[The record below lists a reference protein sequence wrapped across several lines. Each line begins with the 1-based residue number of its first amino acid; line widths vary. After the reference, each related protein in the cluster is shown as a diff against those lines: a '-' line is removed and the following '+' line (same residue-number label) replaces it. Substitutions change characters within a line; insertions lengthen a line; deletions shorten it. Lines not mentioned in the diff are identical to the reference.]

1 MNQKKSV
8 KPSERCRKFLKH
20 RLLTRRLFKRSKL
33 KRIFRIF
40 FTLFFTFSISGIGN
54 ILLIKPVYAD
64 PFYPSGDAQNCNY
77 AQATSVSYRSLPTN
91 CTGANCVS
99 YNNSHVF
106 GESGNYPANHNFHD
120 VADVTYPDAHRYR
133 GVADRVGVPPNTRID
148 VGYYIHNYSG
158 HTITA
163 ASAHLFVSR
172 HDTANGDWG
181 KLGAGGSVGSIS
193 YLYINQWRTR
203 YGRYINLGNI
213 GTYPPNPLSNPPNGR
228 TVYSFTTIQPIQ
240 IQSRTAT
247 PEFMG
252 GGNLRI
258 RYDLTVRNVSSY
270 NLPNIRVIDN
280 LPSGETFDQTRTFS
294 PNQTRTFT
302 YYANM
307 GTTYPTNITNS
318 PARISDPNR
327 HKEEGAIASN
337 NIADPNPEARTI
349 IVNRTDVGAPSGW
362 TGRQPDFVASPG
374 GDYYFVELIP
384 YTVHSDNTSVRVPP
398 NITVEKVVSDNDET
412 RVESNDARPDEVI
425 TYDISVRNTGG
436 NATGVTAVDDY
447 DQDLLNIL
455 DADEGTDNGD
465 TISWNIGNL
474 INQETR
480 TFTITAQVIAPLAHG
495 TYQAPNSV
503 TVGSDQTSP
512 IDDSTQT
519 NITAEVRMEIDKTVT
534 DSDETNNDSNHLQ
547 GAHPDSTERQSTYSI
562 YIENSGDADAHLVS
576 IHDDVS
582 EVIRQGRITDISDGG
597 VLTTSIDPSGQL
609 VGEIVWNIGDLPQTE
624 SREVTFNVQFNAGID
639 DNFQIENIA
648 EVRTQEVPPV
658 SDSTITTIHAPVLEI
673 TKDDGIDSAEPG
685 QTVHWVINVR
695 NTGTGNAYNVE
706 VYDFVPERM
715 NVPNISDDGA
725 WDGATRRVVWSMT
738 EPQYILNGSY
748 NPDPRSTWGESK
760 TLSFDAELDEVFP
773 VGTTDLNNV
782 AVTETSFYPPDQVEH
797 NLPVD
802 AYPEND
808 IEKYVLN
815 ETALEQGR
823 NHNGD
828 QVDHLEYGA
837 DADEQ
842 YGNETDVYAIAG
854 DVLKYTLVYRNTGN
868 AHSPDT
874 TVEDHLPRYVTDE
887 NSNQFEIIP
896 LDDIFDISDD
906 IEVVETSS
914 GYDIIWDVGELQ
926 VGDEWHVKEFKVR
939 INPDSQI
946 TLSQDDAQR
955 LIDNDSEIRSENELV
970 EVDTDNAVIQVNQ
983 PNAEIIKESDK
994 LEYQS
999 DEEIVYTIHIS
1010 NTGSAK
1016 ATGVVSDTLP
1026 EGLEF
1031 VSTTHSEDQT
1041 RVEGQNLEFDVE
1053 LEAGESIDIE
1063 IRAKFTIPVTDLDTF
1078 NNEVYYN
1085 YVDENENERPEVS
1098 DEVEV
1103 VVHAPI
1109 LEIEKQQELTEVVA
1123 PGQPIVYT
1131 LEYRNI
1137 GSGYSPQTVI
1147 TDTLPEHT
1155 QFVEFVETESQI
1167 EGAFNEETGEIHWDI
1182 GQLDSQAQGTV
1193 SFRVVIEIPTEGG
1206 TEIRN
1211 VGIISTP
1218 VIETIE
1224 SEVITSTVDS
1234 CCLGGFIWE
1243 DTNKNGEYDE
1253 FEKGI
1258 PNTKIGITW
1267 GETEYLEGEEIEMLT
1282 DENGHYEYTGLPYH
1296 TLLTVKVDIPEGF
1309 DEITTDYEYK
1319 LILLPP
1325 KDNGEIEDYE
1335 IDGVR
1340 YLTASG
1346 CINFLNAGIY
1356 RDVILAQTGD
1366 SMLPPLFIGIG
1377 LTIAGSTAFI
1387 LLLRRRK
1394 KK

>member
-1 MNQKKSV
+1 MKRNRYSKLLI
-8 KPSERCRKFLKH
+8 RK
-20 RLLTRRLFKRSKL
+20 LFKKINKGKRTVRKL
-33 KRIFRIF
+33 LIINLVVFL
-40 FTLFFTFSISGIGN
+40 TGIGN
-54 ILLIKPVYAD
+54 LVVVAPVHAD

-91 CTGANCVS
+91 CSGANCIS

-106 GESGNYPANHNFHD
+106 GENGNYPANHNFHD

-163 ASAHLFVSR
+163 SSAHLFVSR
-172 HDTANGDWG
+172 HNTANGDWG
-181 KLGAGGSVGSIS
+181 RLGAGGSVGSIN

-203 YGRYINLGNI
+203 YGRYLNLGNI
-213 GTYPPNPLSNPPNGR
+213 GTYPPNPLSDPPNGR
-228 TVYSFTTIQPIQ
+228 TVYSFTTIQPVQ

-247 PEFMG
+247 PEFIG

-270 NLPNIRVIDN
+270 NLQNIRVVDS

-294 PNQTRTFT
+294 PNQTRTYT

-318 PARISDPNR
+318 PVRISDPNR

-337 NIADPNPEARTI
+337 DIADPNPEARTI

-362 TGRQPDFVASPG
+362 TGRQPDFVASPA

-384 YTVHSDNTSVRVPP
+384 YTVYSNNTTVRVPP

-425 TYDISVRNTGG
+425 TYDITIRNTGG

-447 DQDLLNIL
+447 DQDMLNIL
-455 DADEGTDNGD
+455 DTDGGNDNGD
-465 TISWNIGNL
+465 RITWNIGNL

-480 TFTITAQVIAPLAHG
+480 TFTITAQVITPLAHG
-495 TYQAPNSV
+495 TYQAPN
-503 TVGSDQTSP
+503 TVVVDSDQTTP

-519 NITAEVRMEIDKTVT
+519 NITAEVRMEIDKTVS
-534 DSDETNNDSNHLQ
+534 DSDETDSNSNHLQ
-547 GAHPDSTERQSTYSI
+547 GAHPDNTERQSTYSI

-576 IHDDVS
+576 VHDNVS

-597 VLTTSIDPSGQL
+597 ILTTSIDPNGQL
-609 VGEIVWNIGDLPQTE
+609 VGEIVWDIGDLPQTE
-624 SREVTFNVQFNAGID
+624 SRIVTFNVQFNAGID

-648 EVRTQEVPPV
+648 EVRTQEVPPI
-658 SDSTITTIHAPVLEI
+658 SDSTITTIHAPILVI
-673 TKDDGIDSAEPG
+673 TKDDGIEIAEPG

-706 VYDFVPERM
+706 VYDFVPDRM
-715 NVPNISDDGA
+715 TVSGISDDGA
-725 WDGATRRVVWSMT
+725 WDEVTRRVVWSMT

-760 TLSFDAELDEVFP
+760 TLSFDALLDEIFP
-773 VGTTDLNNV
+773 IGTTDLNNV
-782 AVTETSFYPPDQVEH
+782 AITETSFYPPDQVEH
-797 NLPVD
+797 NLPVE

-808 IEKYVLN
+808 IEKYVIN
-815 ETALEQGR
+815 ETALENGR
-823 NHNGD
+823 NHNGY
-828 QVDHLEYGA
+828 QVDHPDYGA

-842 YGNETDVYAIAG
+842 YDNENDVFAIAG

-874 TVEDHLPRYVTDE
+874 FVEDHIPRYITDE
-887 NSNQFEIIP
+887 NGDQFEII
-896 LDDIFDISDD
+896 LIDDIFDISDD
-906 IEVVETSS
+906 IEIVETPS
-914 GYDIIWDVGELQ
+914 GYDIIWDVGELR
-926 VGDEWHVKEFKVR
+926 VDDEWKVKEFRVR
-939 INPDSQI
+939 LNPDSTI
-946 TLSQDDAQR
+946 TLSEDDAQR
-955 LIDNDSEIRSENELV
+955 LIDNVSEIRSDNELV
-970 EVDTDNAVIQVNQ
+970 EVDIDNAIIQVNQ
-983 PNAEIIKESDK
+983 PNAEIIKVSDQ

-999 DEEIVYTIHIS
+999 DEEVVYTIHIA

-1016 ATGVVSDTLP
+1016 ATGIITDTLP
-1026 EGLEF
+1026 VGLEYI
-1031 VSTTHSEDQT
+1031 SSSHPEDQT
-1041 RVEGQNLEFDVE
+1041 RVDGRDLEFDVE

-1063 IRAKFTIPVTDLDTF
+1063 IRARFTIPVTDLDTF
-1078 NNEVYYN
+1078 DNEVFYD
-1085 YVDENENERPEVS
+1085 YVDENLNVRPQVS
-1098 DEVEV
+1098 DEVEII
-1103 VVHAPI
+1103 VHAPI
-1109 LEIEKQQELTEVVA
+1109 LEIEKLQELTEVVA
-1123 PGQPIVYT
+1123 PGQPIIYT

-1137 GSGYSPQTVI
+1137 GTGYSPDTVI
-1147 TDTLPEHT
+1147 TDTLPDHT
-1155 QFVEFVETESQI
+1155 QFIEFIDTDNES
-1167 EGAFNEETGEIHWDI
+1167 EGIFDEDTGEIIWNI
-1182 GQLDSQAQGTV
+1182 GQLDSQVEGSV
-1193 SFRVVIEIPTEGG
+1193 SFKVVIIIPTEGG

-1211 VGIISTP
+1211 IGIIDTP
-1218 VIETIE
+1218 VIESIE

-1243 DTNKNGEYDE
+1243 DTNKNGNYDE
-1253 FEKGI
+1253 SEKGI
-1258 PNTKIGITW
+1258 PNVKINITW
-1267 GETEYLEGEEIEMLT
+1267 GETEYLEGQEIEIFT
-1282 DENGHYEYTGLPYH
+1282 DQTGHYEYTGLPYH
-1296 TLLTVKVDIPEGF
+1296 TLLTVKVDIPDGY

-1335 IDGVR
+1335 VDGVR
-1340 YLTASG
+1340 YLTANG
-1346 CINFLNAGIY
+1346 CINFLSAGIY
-1356 RDVILAQTGD
+1356 RDVILAQTGQ
-1366 SMLPPLFIGIG
+1366 SILFPLFLGLGLMSIGI
-1377 LTIAGSTAFI
+1377 TTTI
-1387 LLLRRRK
+1387 LLLKKRK